1 MHSEREGLRKALL
14 QTPLQDL
21 TLDEVVEKAGEA
33 LSVLEKAGG
42 FSVRYLSR
50 AADILL
56 EALRSKC
63 WLLLSFPANIV
74 ATGLRGLLADIVRDG
89 YAKAVVTTG
98 GTFDHDIARS
108 IGGLYYVGDFELDDV
123 MLHEVGVHRLG
134 NVLVPSESYGPLVE
148 SFAHGL
154 LEELVQVKE
163 TWSPSELA
171 AEAGKRLAD
180 KHSILRACAE
190 SGTPVFAPG
199 IIDSAFGTA
208 IFTYNES
215 ARASSSRR
223 KIYLDVVEDMER
235 LASIVY
241 EADCLAGLM
250 LGGGISK
257 HHVIWWAQFRGGLDY
272 AVAITSAPEWDG
284 SLSGARTREAISWGK
299 VKPSARHVTVP
310 GDVTVLF
317 PILVAS
323 VIRRLREDRSPT

>member
-1 MHSEREGLRKALL
+1 MRSEREGLRKALL